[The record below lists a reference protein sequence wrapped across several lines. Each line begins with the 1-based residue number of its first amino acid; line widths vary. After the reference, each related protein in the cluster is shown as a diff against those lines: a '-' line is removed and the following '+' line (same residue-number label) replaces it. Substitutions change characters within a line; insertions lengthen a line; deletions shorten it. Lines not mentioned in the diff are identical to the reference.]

1 MAGTMIPTRIRKA
14 FVALKRV
21 VDYGSTIRVTQD
33 GVREYMVDCS
43 LLLLRMELCVD
54 ADELGCFTSKVG
66 TESIL

>member
-1 MAGTMIPTRIRKA
+1 MVSTLPTRIRKA

-33 GVREYMVDCS
+33 GVREHVVDC
-43 LLLLRMELCVD
+43 LLLVLVMDWYRD
-54 ADELGCFTSKVG
+54 AERLGCFSSKVG

>member
-33 GVREYMVDCS
+33 GVREHMSYC
-43 LLLLRMELCVD
+43 LLLVLTMEWCVD
-54 ADELGCFTSKVG
+54 AEGLGCFTSKVG